1 MAILS
6 ATMYTVFDVFFFC
19 VLFRL
24 EYTRQDSSKRKAA
37 ESFVDGSSSD
47 FGVRL

>member
-1 MAILS
+1 MPPCIQCL
-6 ATMYTVFDVFFFC
+6 VFSFFC
-19 VLFRL
+19 LLFRL

-47 FGVRL
+47 FGVMV

>member
-1 MAILS
+1 MATLS
-6 ATMYTVFDVFFFC
+6 ATVYTMFGIFFFC
-19 VLFRL
+19 LLFRL

-47 FGVRL
+47 FGVMV